1 MSILSTVDSA
11 VDQAFQAAG
20 DLVQIGILSEETAT
34 GFNFST
40 GTVISDEQPYSVEFI
55 EISSVLDKD
64 LNIEKELVIR
74 TKDLDGS
81 RYSTITFGNKT
92 YRFEKLETFPG
103 ITQLTVRG
111 V

>member
-1 MSILSTVDSA
+1 MSLLSTVDSA

-20 DLVQIGILSEETAT
+20 DLVQIGVLSEETAT

-40 GTVISDEQPYSVEFI
+40 GTVISDEQPYAVEFI

>member
-1 MSILSTVDSA
+1 MSLLQTVESA

-20 DLVQIGILSEETAT
+20 DLVKTGVLLEETAT

-40 GTVISDEQPYSVEFI
+40 ASLISEEQPYSVEFI

-64 LNIEKELVIR
+64 SNVVKELIIR

-81 RYSTITFGNKT
+81 RYSRLSFEDKT
-92 YRFEKLETFPG
+92 YRFEKLETYPG
-103 ITQLTVRG
+103 ITQLTVRS

>member
-1 MSILSTVDSA
+1 MSLLSTVDSA

-20 DLVQIGILSEETAT
+20 DLVQIGVLSEETAT

-40 GTVISDEQPYSVEFI
+40 GTIISDEQPYAVEFI

>member
-1 MSILSTVDSA
+1 MSLLSTVDSA